1 MAIDL
6 DWKAAYREIRLLNWI
21 TLAVLSAASAV
32 VWDAPST
39 LGIILGGLVIMTN
52 FGLLQHTIRRA
63 FSSEGTM
70 TGSKASVIVKY
81 YVRLLGLGVVLFL
94 LVGWGWINPVGLAVG
109 LSTVFIGII
118 GFGIRRACK
127 LYIREAT

>member
-6 DWKAAYREIRLLNWI
+6 DWKAAYREIKLLNWI
-21 TLAVLSAASAV
+21 TLGVLAAAGAVFS
-32 VWDAPST
+32 DPPST
-39 LGIILGGLVIMTN
+39 LGIILGGLIIMAN

-63 FSSEGTM
+63 FSSEGGM
-70 TGSKASVIVKY
+70 AGSKASVIVKY
-81 YVRLLGLGVVLFL
+81 YFRLLALGVVLFL
-94 LVGWGWINPVGLAVG
+94 LVGRGWINPVGLAIG
-109 LSTVFIGII
+109 LSTVFISIV